1 MIHTVIE
8 RRFRQEAMY
17 AAIGSKVLADDLTG
31 IVHPSGAATIA
42 TREINRSERSL
53 REQKAVLSQVDVIE
67 EPDRIAP
74 IVDCLK
80 RCISLSRNI
89 DGSYRVV
96 LQ

>member
-1 MIHTVIE
+1 MLPSGA
-8 RRFRQEAMY
+8 R
-17 AAIGSKVLADDLTG
+17 VLADDHAG
-31 IVHPSGAATIA
+31 IVHPKGAGDIA

-53 REQKAVLSQVDVIE
+53 RKQKAVLGQVDVIE
-67 EPDRIAP
+67 DPDRIAP
-74 IVDCLK
+74 IVDCLN